1 MNKTILTTALL
12 LAACPVFLPAQAQK
26 PVQVAGG
33 PGISI
38 EFAGGSLRE
47 LIDAMH
53 RIDPRLNITAAAMA
67 RDVKLPDLSIKGA
80 TVMDVLNAAAMIAPR
95 DYIVECRNTE
105 ITGGSEPVY
114 TVMVDKRP
122 RNGPPPE
129 KNEREVRVFS
139 LAALTEPMPVDRKE
153 KAIALPVSSVLS
165 ALEAG
170 VGLVGGPAAELKYHG
185 ESKLLFVSGLPDQI
199 NVVREVLQNLQ
210 KDQSEMRQA
219 LFTERRRAD
228 EDAQRAKGEP
238 KGFEGK
244 MDKK

>member
-12 LAACPVFLPAQAQK
+12 LAACPVFLPAQAGLAP
-26 PVQVAGG
+26 PV
-33 PGISI
+33 ISI
-38 EFAGGSLRE
+38 EFPGGTLRD

-53 RIDPRLNITAAAMA
+53 RIDPKLNITASAQA

-80 TVMDVLNAAAMIAPR
+80 TVLDVLNAASMIAPP
-95 DYIVECRNTE
+95 DNAVVCRQSE
-105 ITGGSEPVY
+105 VTGVSERVY
-114 TVMVDKRP
+114 TVMVEKRQRP
-122 RNGPPPE
+122 GTPPE
-129 KNEREVRVFS
+129 RIEREVRVFS
-139 LAALTEPMPVDRKE
+139 LATLTEPMPVDRKE

-170 VGLVGGPAAELKYHG
+170 VSLVGGPAAELKYHG
-185 ESKLLFVSGLPDQI
+185 ESKLLFVAGLPEQI

-228 EDAQRAKGEP
+228 DETTRAKPDP
-238 KGFEGK
+238 KASEGK